1 MINYNKLPERID
13 IDIKGN
19 IYVQKLPMENRIGLL
34 CPYTEELSTVC
45 NIRCAKCAI
54 VLEDVE
60 VDNPLNNSLDSFR
73 VPKRLPKLVGE
84 SHVVMR
90 HTVLNNSI
98 VNSIRIRRID
108 YIKKFQNDSIHLNR

>member
-73 VPKRLPKLVGE
+73 APKTITETCWRITCCDATHRAKQLYRQQHTDSVDRLYQEVPKRFNISK
-84 SHVVMR
+84 
-90 HTVLNNSI
+90 
-98 VNSIRIRRID
+98 
-108 YIKKFQNDSIHLNR
+108 

>member
-19 IYVQKLPMENRIGLL
+19 IYVQKLPMDERIGLL
-34 CPYTEELSTVC
+34 CPYAEELSTVC

-60 VDNPLNNSLDSFR
+60 VDNPLNNDPGSFR
-73 VPKRLPKLVGE
+73 APKTITETCWRITCCDATHRAKHLYRQRHTDSVDRLYQEVPKRYTPSK
-84 SHVVMR
+84 
-90 HTVLNNSI
+90 
-98 VNSIRIRRID
+98 
-108 YIKKFQNDSIHLNR
+108 